1 MAISFVLEGGIAML
15 YACDECLFLFEAKDK
30 PIQCPDCGKFAV
42 REATLEE
49 IEEYRKRSAVEDN
62 WK

>member
-1 MAISFVLEGGIAML
+1 ML
-15 YACDECLFLFEAKDK
+15 YSCDECLFLFESNDK
-30 PIQCPDCGKFAV
+30 PNQCPDCGKYAV
-42 REATLEE
+42 REATPEE